1 MIDERNAALDEVIED
16 LKRVLAKCDR
26 ARVGST
32 AAIYVDLAMHLAMR
46 ERDRGFVG
54 AA

>member
-1 MIDERNAALDEVIED
+1 MIDGRDAVLDEVIED

-26 ARVGST
+26 AGVGST
-32 AAIYVDLAMHLAMR
+32 AAIYVDLAMHLARR
-46 ERDRGFVG
+46 ERDREFVE